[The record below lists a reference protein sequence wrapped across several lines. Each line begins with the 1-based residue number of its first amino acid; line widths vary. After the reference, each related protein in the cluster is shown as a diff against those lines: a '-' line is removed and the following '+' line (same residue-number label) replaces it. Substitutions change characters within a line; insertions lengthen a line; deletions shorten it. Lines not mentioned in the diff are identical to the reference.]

1 MVVRV
6 DNKIVVEI
14 VPDYALPVEK
24 YYSAEFCSQCV
35 DAPDGVEQG
44 WIYNPD
50 SGSFSEP
57 EPEPEPEATDTEVLN
72 ALLGVSE

>member
-6 DNKIVVEI
+6 VNNIVVEI

-24 YYSAEFCSQCV
+24 FYSAEFCSQCV
-35 DAPDGVEQG
+35 DAPDDVEQR

-50 SGSFSEP
+50 SGSFSAPEP
-57 EPEPEPEATDTEVLN
+57 EPEPEPTDTDILN